1 MVIIFIDSLQ
11 KSPGGKEWSACG
23 GTVDF
28 FTETNSPFAP
38 TLKKVGL
45 TKGSSTTVTSMADMS
60 SIGRC
65 RGSFK
70 RNVSNLAAPET
81 IVDEMADSIA
91 TRILWS
97 NA

>member
-1 MVIIFIDSLQ
+1 
-11 KSPGGKEWSACG
+11 
-23 GTVDF
+23 
-28 FTETNSPFAP
+28 
-38 TLKKVGL
+38 
-45 TKGSSTTVTSMADMS
+45 MS

-81 IVDEMADSIA
+81 IVDEIADSIA

-97 NA
+97 NAWTNLVQIAKATGEK